1 MSGTNPSEEQVQAD
15 IAATSSSKLFEQLS
29 SSEKGLG
36 SEEAKARQQ
45 KYGMNDISEKKVN
58 PLIKFLWYFYG
69 PIPFMIE
76 FAVVLSAI
84 IGHWD
89 DFFIILALLFTN
101 AIVGFYQEYKAGNAI
116 EELKQKLAPNAKVLR
131 DGKWEVVPAREL
143 VPGDVVRVR
152 LGDIVPADIKLIEGQ
167 FLEVDQSAL
176 TGESLPVEKALDDAA
191 YSSSIVRKGEMNGL
205 GGKHRNAHLF
215 RQDDQT
221 GGGGHQRKSLPEE
234 HNENWQLSDRHRR
247 GPGDGGVRRCHHP

>member
-58 PLIKFLWYFYG
+58 PFIKFLRYFYG

-116 EELKQKLAPNAKVLR
+116 EELKQKLAPNAKCSGTDMER
-131 DGKWEVVPAREL
+131 STGPEL

-152 LGDIVPADIKLIEGQ
+152 LGDIVPADVKLIEGQ
-167 FLEVDQSAL
+167 FLEV
-176 TGESLPVEKALDDAA
+176 
-191 YSSSIVRKGEMNGL
+191 
-205 GGKHRNAHLF
+205 
-215 RQDDQT
+215 
-221 GGGGHQRKSLPEE
+221 
-234 HNENWQLSDRHRR
+234 
-247 GPGDGGVRRCHHP
+247 